1 MTKRYVSTGVL
12 CAFECLILCAL
23 CFCVLVFFGFFM
35 VLDEF
40 IEMISGCLVVVF
52 VLGCALGD
60 ALLGALVLF
69 QCGLL

>member
-1 MTKRYVSTGVL
+1 MSDEEVCQYW
-12 CAFECLILCAL
+12 CAL
-23 CFCVLVFFGFFM
+23 FCLCFDYLGCFLVFFGFFM

>member
-1 MTKRYVSTGVL
+1 
-12 CAFECLILCAL
+12 
-23 CFCVLVFFGFFM
+23 M